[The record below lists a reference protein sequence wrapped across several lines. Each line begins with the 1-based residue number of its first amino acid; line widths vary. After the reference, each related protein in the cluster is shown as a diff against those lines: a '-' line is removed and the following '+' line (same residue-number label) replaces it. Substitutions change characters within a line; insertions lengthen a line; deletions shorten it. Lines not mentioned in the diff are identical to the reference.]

1 MKMGHILFSDPQQSP
16 EVRKKRYECAQEH
29 IKSQDFEKE
38 DVQKTEIQAHKIEN
52 LGKPA
57 I

>member
-1 MKMGHILFSDPQQSP
+1 MGHILFSDPQQSP